1 VAAVVV
7 MAVIGVS
14 ASGVLLYL
22 ARPRPL
28 RAPEHDTDDFER
40 LGPADG
46 ELVRVKGRVV
56 VDEPVRAPSG
66 CACALY
72 ELYVGESGAP
82 ARALRQR
89 GVAFLVDD
97 GVTLVRVDPAY
108 KLVAFD
114 LPTAVVEA
122 PHTADRFIVE
132 RRLQPGARVEVVGRL
147 WHSGAPGHAEAVLL
161 PADVEAGVA
170 VTFLEA

>member
-1 VAAVVV
+1 
-7 MAVIGVS
+7 MAVIGVG

-28 RAPEHDTDDFER
+28 HAPEHDTVAFER
-40 LGPADG
+40 IGPADG
-46 ELVRVKGRVV
+46 EVVRVKGRVV

-66 CACALY
+66 CPCALY
-72 ELYVGESGAP
+72 ELYVGEGGAP

-89 GVAFLVDD
+89 GVSFLVDD
-97 GVTLVRVDPAY
+97 GVEPVRVDPAF

-114 LPTAVVEA
+114 LPTAVVDSPDA
-122 PHTADRFIVE
+122 GDRLIVE

-147 WHSGAPGHAEAVLL
+147 WRNGAPGHEEAVLL
-161 PADVEAGVA
+161 PTNVEAGVA
-170 VTFLEA
+170 VTFLGA